1 MDDFGGILGNEDFL
15 ESNTFQLDELVNE
28 LLKDDELETVKAN
41 DSSSDDGYNGSI
53 SPPNSS
59 PSQVKMKS
67 PKNAQKFPRKIL
79 QKMLQISSE
88 IRLNLKLQAS
98 YGSQS
103 PASTVG
109 RQANRSPTATCNLDD
124 ILTPDQ
130 YTDLNNLDDIL
141 GKYLFIFIRS

>member
-67 PKNAQKFPRKIL
+67 PENSQEISSKNSSKNAPK
-79 QKMLQISSE
+79 
-88 IRLNLKLQAS
+88 
-98 YGSQS
+98 
-103 PASTVG
+103 
-109 RQANRSPTATCNLDD
+109 
-124 ILTPDQ
+124 
-130 YTDLNNLDDIL
+130 IL
-141 GKYLFIFIRS
+141 GKPPKSKTLGIIWKPESCQHSRSSGKSISHSDM

>member
-59 PSQVKMKS
+59 PSQVKMEFPQKIREKCSKNLRKS
-67 PKNAQKFPRKIL
+67 
-79 QKMLQISSE
+79 
-88 IRLNLKLQAS
+88 
-98 YGSQS
+98 
-103 PASTVG
+103 V
-109 RQANRSPTATCNLDD
+109 
-124 ILTPDQ
+124 
-130 YTDLNNLDDIL
+130 
-141 GKYLFIFIRS
+141 

>member
-1 MDDFGGILGNEDFL
+1 MDDLGGILGNDDFL

-28 LLKDDELETVKAN
+28 LLKDDELETVKGN

-59 PSQVKMKS
+59 PSQVNISIFKGS
-67 PKNAQKFPRKIL
+67 ALTSKIHETIIFCRTD
-79 QKMLQISSE
+79 KIY
-88 IRLNLKLQAS
+88 NFKAS

-103 PASTVG
+103 PASTAG
-109 RQANRSPTATCNLDD
+109 RQTNSSPTTTCNLDD

-141 GKYLFIFIRS
+141 GKFLFISKHAF

>member
-67 PKNAQKFPRKIL
+67 PENSQEISSKNSSKNSRKNAPKIH
-79 QKMLQISSE
+79 
-88 IRLNLKLQAS
+88 LNLKL
-98 YGSQS
+98 
-103 PASTVG
+103 
-109 RQANRSPTATCNLDD
+109 
-124 ILTPDQ
+124 
-130 YTDLNNLDDIL
+130 
-141 GKYLFIFIRS
+141 

>member
-67 PKNAQKFPRKIL
+67 PENSQEISSKNSSKNAPKIL
-79 QKMLQISSE
+79 GNPPKSKTSGIIWKPESCQHSRSSGKSISHSDM
-88 IRLNLKLQAS
+88 QF
-98 YGSQS
+98 G
-103 PASTVG
+103 
-109 RQANRSPTATCNLDD
+109 
-124 ILTPDQ
+124 
-130 YTDLNNLDDIL
+130 
-141 GKYLFIFIRS
+141 

>member
-59 PSQVKMKS
+59 PSQVKMEFAENSQKNS
-67 PKNAQKFPRKIL
+67 SKNAPKIL
-79 QKMLQISSE
+79 GNPS
-88 IRLNLKLQAS
+88 
-98 YGSQS
+98 
-103 PASTVG
+103 
-109 RQANRSPTATCNLDD
+109 
-124 ILTPDQ
+124 
-130 YTDLNNLDDIL
+130 
-141 GKYLFIFIRS
+141 